1 MHDERNKANAQHS
14 TGPIT
19 EEGKAASAQ
28 NSTKH
33 GIFAQVTTLLPEESQ
48 EVYDGS
54 VQGWLAACNP
64 LNEPEK
70 ELVLHIVD
78 LNWRLARV
86 SRWETKILSAETPD
100 FKALNTISLHAA
112 RMRKQISSTMKD
124 FCEMHREN
132 TELIKKALEEAITV
146 HQADIIR
153 NRPSTVAAAGFVFTI
168 DELEH
173 AIHLAEHLRQSK
185 EIVEDHKY
193 EIDIDE
199 PEDFVMPSYDEIPP
213 EDYDDDLLDRWK
225 PSEDKVA

>member
-19 EEGKAASAQ
+19 EQGKAASAR

-48 EVYDGS
+48 DAYDGS

-70 ELVLHIVD
+70 QLVLHIVD
-78 LNWRLARV
+78 LNWRMARV
-86 SRWETKILSAETPD
+86 SRWETKILSAETFD
-100 FKALNTISLHAA
+100 FKPLNTISLHGA
-112 RMRKQISSTMKD
+112 RMSKQISAAMKD
-124 FCEMHREN
+124 FREIHREN
-132 TELIKKALEEAITV
+132 TELRKNALEDAITV

-185 EIVEDHKY
+185 EIVDDHED

-199 PEDFVMPSYDEIPP
+199 PVDFTNLNDVEIIP